1 VVVIVVIV
9 VVVVVVVLTVV
20 VKQTGSRHCPLTNK
34 LENID
39 PKQDW
44 YAHLTP
50 IREDPCPNLTHGSA
64 SPHEFTTQTAS

>member
-1 VVVIVVIV
+1 MVVIVVVV

-50 IREDPCPNLTHGSA
+50 IREDPCPN
-64 SPHEFTTQTAS
+64 